1 MKKIKIISIFMVLIF
16 SSLACSS
23 EFRNS
28 IIERLPEEVGETI
41 SNPGQIA
48 TLVIDEVE
56 ELNNEGQEPGNLT
69 SPNFDDITTGMDTL
83 ESFRFQFVQSLQG
96 TDDAGNTTNIT
107 VVNDQE
113 VIKSLQIAHMRME
126 TTTEVKP
133 LQIVEVYRFGN
144 EVFLLDEGGECT
156 AFTENLDVLDADG
169 DDLGLSSIFSNLEI
183 GNLEQQGEL
192 INGVLSN
199 RYQVNNVTMV
209 NSTLSKVDAEIW
221 YAQDGGFIV
230 RFIGEA
236 QGEAY
241 SESENINVSG
251 TIRWEYDLTEMNS
264 IIDIPLPESC
274 QLAAEGGVNDLP
286 VPDNAQELSIIGS
299 MLSFNSPDDASEL
312 ADFYRSEMPVAGYIL
327 SDETVYDDFYVI
339 TYIKAEETIT
349 IMISGVNGG
358 GSDAIITVEVK

>member
-23 EFRNS
+23 DFRNS
-28 IIERLPEEVGETI
+28 IIDRLPEEMGEVLT
-41 SNPGQIA
+41 SPGQIA
-48 TLVIDEVE
+48 TLVFDEVA
-56 ELNNEGQEPGNLT
+56 ELNNEDQGSGN
-69 SPNFDDITTGMDTL
+69 SIQPHFDDIAYGMESL
-83 ESFRFQFVQSLQG
+83 ESFRFRFVQSLQG
-96 TDDAGNTTNIT
+96 TDDAGNSTNIT

-144 EVFLLDEGGECT
+144 EVYLLDEGSECT

-169 DDLGLSSIFSNLEI
+169 TDLGLSSIFSNLEI
-183 GNLEQQGEL
+183 GNLIQQGEI
-192 INGVLSN
+192 INGVPTD

-221 YAQDGGFIV
+221 YDQDGGFIV
-230 RFIGEA
+230 RFAGEA

-241 SESENINVSG
+241 SDAEDLNVSG
-251 TIRWEYDLTEMNS
+251 TIRWEYDLTDMNS
-264 IIDIPLPESC
+264 IIEIPLPESC

-299 MLSFNSPDDASEL
+299 MLSFNSSDDPSVL
-312 ADFYRSEMPVAGYIL
+312 ADFYRLEMPVAGYVL

>member
-1 MKKIKIISIFMVLIF
+1 MKKIKVISIFMVLVL

-28 IIERLPEEVGETI
+28 IIDRLPEEVGEVI

-48 TLVIDEVE
+48 TLVVDEVA
-56 ELNNEGQEPGNLT
+56 ELNNESQGSGNFVQ
-69 SPNFDDITTGMDTL
+69 PHFDDFAFGMDSL
-83 ESFRFQFVQSLQG
+83 ESFRFRFVQSLQG

-113 VIKSLQIAHMRME
+113 VIKSLQIAHIHME
-126 TTTEVKP
+126 TATEIKP
-133 LQIVEVYRFGN
+133 LQILDVYRFGN
-144 EVFLLDEGGECT
+144 EVYLLDEGGECT

-169 DDLGLSSIFSNLEI
+169 TDLGLSSIFSNLDI
-183 GNLEQQGEL
+183 GNLKQEGVM
-192 INGVLSN
+192 INGVLTN
-199 RYQVNNVTMV
+199 RYQVKNVTMV

-230 RFIGEA
+230 RFAGKA

-241 SESENINVSG
+241 SEAEDLEVSG
-251 TIRWEYDLTEMNS
+251 TIRWEYDLTDMNS
-264 IIDIPLPESC
+264 IVDIPLPENC

-299 MLSFNSPDDASEL
+299 MLSFNSPEDASIL

-349 IMISGVNGG
+349 IMISGMNDG

>member
-1 MKKIKIISIFMVLIF
+1 MKKIKIISIFVVLLF
-16 SSLACSS
+16 SNLACSS
-23 EFRNS
+23 DFRNL
-28 IIERLPEEVGETI
+28 IIDRLPEEVGEVIT
-41 SNPGQIA
+41 NPSQIA
-48 TLVIDEVE
+48 TLVVDEVA
-56 ELNNEGQEPGNLT
+56 ELNNEGQGTGNST
-69 SPNFDDITTGMDTL
+69 SPHFEDIAYGMDTL
-83 ESFRFQFVQSLQG
+83 ESFRFRFVQSLQG

-113 VIKSLQIAHMRME
+113 VIKSLQISHMRLE

-144 EVFLLDEGGECT
+144 EVYLLGEGGECT
-156 AFTENLDVLDADG
+156 AFTENLDVLNADG
-169 DDLGLSSIFSNLEI
+169 TDLGLSSIFSNLEI
-183 GNLEQQGEL
+183 GNLKQEGEET
-192 INGVLSN
+192 NGVLTN
-199 RYQVNNVTMV
+199 RYQVKNVVMV

-221 YAQDGGFIV
+221 YAQEGGFIV
-230 RFIGEA
+230 RFAGEA

-241 SESENINVSG
+241 SEAEDLEVSG
-251 TIRWEYDLTEMNS
+251 TIRWEYDLTDINS
-264 IIDIPLPESC
+264 IIEIPLPENC

-299 MLSFNSPDDASEL
+299 MLSFNSPDDASIL

-327 SDETVYDDFYVI
+327 SDETVFDDFFVI

-349 IMISGVNGG
+349 IMISGVNAG

>member
-1 MKKIKIISIFMVLIF
+1 MKKIKIISIFMVFIF

-28 IIERLPEEVGETI
+28 IFERLPEELGEAI

-48 TLVIDEVE
+48 TLVVDEVA
-56 ELNNEGQEPGNLT
+56 ELNNEGQGTGNVT
-69 SPNFDDITTGMDTL
+69 SPHFDDLAYGLDTL

-96 TDDAGNTTNIT
+96 TDDEGNTTNIT
-107 VVNDQE
+107 VVNNQE

-126 TTTEVKP
+126 TTTDVKP
-133 LQIVEVYRFGN
+133 LQILEVYRFGN

-156 AFTENLDVLDADG
+156 AFTENLEVLDAEG
-169 DDLGLSSIFSNLEI
+169 SDLGLSSIFGNLEI
-183 GNLEQQGEL
+183 GNVEQQDEV
-192 INGVLSN
+192 INGVITN
-199 RYQVNNVTMV
+199 RYQVKNVTMV

-221 YAQDGGFIV
+221 YAQDGGYIV
-230 RFIGEA
+230 RFAGEA

-241 SESENINVSG
+241 SESEDINVSG
-251 TIRWEYDLTEMNS
+251 TIRWEYDLTDMNG
-264 IIDIPLPESC
+264 ILEIPLPENC
-274 QLAAEGGVNDLP
+274 QLASEGGVNDLP
-286 VPDNAQELSIIGS
+286 VPDNVQELSIIGS
-299 MLSFNSPDDASEL
+299 MLSFNSPDDASIL
-312 ADFYRSEMPVAGYIL
+312 ADFYRSEMPVDGYIL

-339 TYIKAEETIT
+339 TYLKAEETIT

>member
-1 MKKIKIISIFMVLIF
+1 MVLIF

-28 IIERLPEEVGETI
+28 IIDRLPEEVGDVI

-48 TLVIDEVE
+48 TLVVDEVA
-56 ELNNEGQEPGNLT
+56 ELNNEGQGTGNAT
-69 SPNFDDITTGMDTL
+69 SPHIDDIAYGMDTL
-83 ESFRFQFVQSLQG
+83 ESFRFRFVQSLQG

-113 VIKSLQIAHMRME
+113 VIKSLQIAHMRLE

-144 EVFLLDEGGECT
+144 EVYLLDEGGECT

-169 DDLGLSSIFSNLEI
+169 TDLGLSSIFSNLEI
-183 GNLEQQGEL
+183 GNLKQEGEE
-192 INGVLSN
+192 INGVLTN
-199 RYQVNNVTMV
+199 RYQVKNVVMV

-221 YAQDGGFIV
+221 YAQKGGFIV
-230 RFIGEA
+230 RFAGEA

-241 SESENINVSG
+241 SEAEDLEVSG
-251 TIRWEYDLTEMNS
+251 TIRWEYDLTDVNS
-264 IIDIPLPESC
+264 IIEIPLPENC

-299 MLSFNSPDDASEL
+299 MLSFNSPDDASIL

-327 SDETVYDDFYVI
+327 SDETVFDDFYVI
-339 TYIKAEETIT
+339 TYEKAEETIT